1 MKFSKQLIVPA
12 VALGAIVSLA
22 GASTVSAEEADQG
35 PERMI
40 ERLAERFSLNQDEVR
55 SFFEGE
61 REARQAKRQ
70 AAFEERLSGAVSEG
84 KISESQKQLILEKR
98 EELRAEREA
107 NRESYRDMD
116 RDERREARKSRRA
129 ELQAWAEE
137 NGIDMRYLVGRH
149 GKGGPHGGFGSGQGA

>member
-1 MKFSKQLIVPA
+1 MKLSKKLIVPA
-12 VALGAIVSLA
+12 VALGAVVSFV
-22 GASTVSAEEADQG
+22 GADVVSAEETDQG

-40 ERLAERFSLNQDEVR
+40 ERLAERFGLNQDEVK
-55 SFFEGE
+55 SFFESE
-61 REARQAKRQ
+61 REASQAKRQ
-70 AAFEERLSGAVSEG
+70 AALEERLSEAVSEG
-84 KISESQKQLILEKR
+84 RLSEEQKQLILDKR

-116 RDERREARKSRRA
+116 RDERREERKSRRDA
-129 ELQAWAEE
+129 LQAWAEE